1 MLLFLLG
8 CRVVEDPD
16 AGVCPAWSG
25 LSVEGQTWSWERF
38 ADDVAWEASLETLD
52 AENVSL
58 VTDDNV
64 STYRCDDEGA
74 WALERREG
82 DDTLWTKWSFDPPYL
97 VVPRSLEVGSAWAS
111 NAAWNLVRSD
121 GTTEVGSASTQFY
134 VEAEV
139 ESVVPAGSFS
149 ALQVRVM
156 ADAGTDSWYFAR
168 DVGVVLTDTDQLLGM
183 SLPE

>member
-1 MLLFLLG
+1 MLLFLLA

-25 LSVEGQTWSWERF
+25 LSVEGQRWSWERF
-38 ADDVAWEASLETLD
+38 ADDLAWEATIETLE
-52 AENVSL
+52 AENVS
-58 VTDDNV
+58 VASGDSV
-64 STYRCDDEGA
+64 STYRCDEDGA
-74 WALERREG
+74 WAVERRAG
-82 DDTLWTKWSFDPPYL
+82 DDATWSKWRFDPPYL
-97 VVPRSLEVGSAWAS
+97 VVPRSLEVGSAWTS
-111 NAAWNLVRSD
+111 EVAWNLIRSD

-149 ALQVRVM
+149 ALQVRVLS
-156 ADAGTDSWYFAR
+156 DEGGDSWYFAR

-183 SLPE
+183 TLP